1 MGNISESRYLKTKLS
16 QALIIA
22 TGLMLGVNFLLHAQS
37 TYAAEAAI
45 LKLPAPVTIPDDK
58 ALVLVGPGVRTVIIK
73 ADSPKDYY
81 YPFES
86 YKFPYAGGDAH
97 FKRYGDYIANQNV
110 PVMTAKAFEVENAK
124 NPFDVRIWVGLQP
137 KIREVLSEEL
147 KKLDDDGFIIKVAG
161 KDVYITGKNIWG
173 TEWAVYDLL
182 EKFAGCRWYAPGPAW
197 FRAKE
202 DGVVGLFQII
212 PKASSVRIP
221 VGLNILENPSYKM
234 RWMMCNAAQEF
245 RFRYRDKFHHNLIG
259 PFIPGFPTSPPLPD
273 AETAKD
279 PTRRAAHYV
288 DSYNKFFGDCLKV
301 APPPVPSDD
310 ATIKDAGKFAN
321 YYAEYYKKQ
330 YPQFYEKWT
339 QAHLEYFPE
348 INGKRTPPKIDSMHE
363 FQPCIGSPK
372 VFAALV
378 KSASDAFRSGEGT
391 YSIGMN
397 DSGKCCECALC
408 QAMVPDELKNKMPDK
423 NQRIAYSFFVFYNK
437 LAEEL
442 SPKFPDKRLGCLAY
456 AMLSSLP
463 SGLIKL
469 HPMIVPYL
477 TRDSA
482 QLFDKNEVAE
492 FAETVDRWSKM
503 CSRMGIYEYVY
514 GAGFVIPRL
523 YDRYILKNIAA
534 RYNVGVD
541 GFYGES
547 GPNWALDGMKYWL
560 ISKMLWN
567 NKLEPEEL
575 EKDYL
580 ENCFGPAAG
589 TMRKYFDCLEEAWC
603 TQEEVGLKSPRSN
616 YRWMNDSK
624 QLGIFTPEKCDK
636 AWALLDEA
644 EKIIAKYQTL
654 QTDPEKKEYC
664 SMVARR
670 LDFLKKG
677 FNVSRTLACLYDV
690 GKRLEPMLEQKD
702 LNLGEALQP
711 LSMLFRSP
719 TIRKVYEDIN
729 SVKEVGILPLA
740 AAVGDYNSFCYH
752 YGRYPGINK
761 MIHRITVETVEEAL
775 KDGGRDPVKARRDI
789 DGIIKRRAGEN
800 VKDKEALSQL
810 CEIVKSTGM
819 LVARHT
825 DTSPLI
831 DGKINSVE
839 WGEPAYAG
847 NFYEVF
853 SLTPD
858 SNRTTIWAM
867 EDGQKLYL
875 AFDCESDP
883 DVMGA
888 DVRPGEAD
896 PGAYPKKA
904 KDDAISIGFP
914 QKGAGFKNFIVNLNG
929 ASASSMGEVDVK
941 VSRSAKNWQV
951 EMALPM
957 NMLNPVQQPI
967 SISRYARTKK
977 ADAKDPNAFE
987 TVCSTLMPVSD
998 IGGTVGG
1005 GNHPACMAFVW
1016 GPLLVCQ
1023 GHDAEVKA
1031 SK

>member
-1 MGNISESRYLKTKLS
+1 
-16 QALIIA
+16 
-22 TGLMLGVNFLLHAQS
+22 
-37 TYAAEAAI
+37 
-45 LKLPAPVTIPDDK
+45 
-58 ALVLVGPGVRTVIIK
+58 
-73 ADSPKDYY
+73 
-81 YPFES
+81 
-86 YKFPYAGGDAH
+86 
-97 FKRYGDYIANQNV
+97 
-110 PVMTAKAFEVENAK
+110 
-124 NPFDVRIWVGLQP
+124 
-137 KIREVLSEEL
+137 
-147 KKLDDDGFIIKVAG
+147 
-161 KDVYITGKNIWG
+161 
-173 TEWAVYDLL
+173 
-182 EKFAGCRWYAPGPAW
+182 
-197 FRAKE
+197 
-202 DGVVGLFQII
+202 
-212 PKASSVRIP
+212 
-221 VGLNILENPSYKM
+221 
-234 RWMMCNAAQEF
+234 
-245 RFRYRDKFHHNLIG
+245 
-259 PFIPGFPTSPPLPD
+259 
-273 AETAKD
+273 
-279 PTRRAAHYV
+279 
-288 DSYNKFFGDCLKV
+288 
-301 APPPVPSDD
+301 
-310 ATIKDAGKFAN
+310 
-321 YYAEYYKKQ
+321 
-330 YPQFYEKWT
+330 
-339 QAHLEYFPE
+339 
-348 INGKRTPPKIDSMHE
+348 
-363 FQPCIGSPK
+363 
-372 VFAALV
+372 
-378 KSASDAFRSGEGT
+378 
-391 YSIGMN
+391 
-397 DSGKCCECALC
+397 
-408 QAMVPDELKNKMPDK
+408 
-423 NQRIAYSFFVFYNK
+423 
-437 LAEEL
+437 
-442 SPKFPDKRLGCLAY
+442 
-456 AMLSSLP
+456 
-463 SGLIKL
+463 
-469 HPMIVPYL
+469 
-477 TRDSA
+477 
-482 QLFDKNEVAE
+482 
-492 FAETVDRWSKM
+492 
-503 CSRMGIYEYVY
+503 
-514 GAGFVIPRL
+514 
-523 YDRYILKNIAA
+523 
-534 RYNVGVD
+534 
-541 GFYGES
+541 
-547 GPNWALDGMKYWL
+547 MKYWL

-567 NKLEPEEL
+567 NKLDPKEL

-603 TQEEVGLKSPRSN
+603 KQEEVGLKSPRSN

-624 QLGIFTPEKCDK
+624 QLEIFTPEKCDK

-644 EKIIAKYQTL
+644 VKTIGKYQAMEM
-654 QTDPEKKEYC
+654 DPEKKEYC
-664 SMVARR
+664 STVARR

-677 FNVSRTLACLYDV
+677 FNVSRTLACLYDA

-839 WGEPAYAG
+839 WGDPAYAG

-875 AFDCESDP
+875 AFDCEGDP

-896 PGAYPKKA
+896 PGSYPKKA
-904 KDDAISIGFP
+904 KDDAIVIGFP
-914 QKGAGFKNFIVNLNG
+914 QKGAAFRNFIVNLNG
-929 ASASSMGEVDVK
+929 ASASSMGEVDFK
-941 VSRSAKNWQV
+941 VSRGAKNWQV

-957 NMLNPVQQPI
+957 NMSNLVKQKEQVTV

-977 ADAKDPNAFE
+977 ADAKNPNAFE

-1023 GHDAEVKA
+1023 GHDSETKGNR
-1031 SK
+1031 